1 MEALNFSLRK
11 WKEISSLRKGDHDLT
26 SQKKIKLK

>member
-26 SQKKIKLK
+26 GKKKLN